1 VCDLGRGRY
10 IAGSLARLSRRR
22 LGLSHSPPSVPTCL
36 LTPRRGTQAMLFQS
50 DAQQVRAARLLHRV
64 RWIRAR
70 FGHPPTSLKHGP
82 TSPCITLAM
91 VHGCSPCAFKASAMS
106 WSAWD
111 SNVHSDQIRACEKV
125 CTRHDQWQLRRTA
138 GHASVERRRAAA
150 PALLMLASQHDCASS
165 HVELF

>member
-1 VCDLGRGRY
+1 MRIQQRT
-10 IAGSLARLSRRR
+10 SWLASS
-22 LGLSHSPPSVPTCL
+22 GASVVIHSHVKTEHQRAPFPR
-36 LTPRRGTQAMLFQS
+36 TPRRGNGDQS

-64 RWIRAR
+64 RWIRVR